1 MSKVPDRKRP
11 SLTARIGISV
21 PAAVGALLFAGAVA
35 FGSGMVDT
43 FVPGHGGEAAYHGGH
58 HAGHAGGTKGWHP
71 KHHRGDGDEDSKQP
85 YHYHPI
91 NTPKPEPT
99 LGAHTRAHPV
109 GGNEPPA
116 PVVEPPA
123 DNDNATLTLNAE
135 WLTGKVKFTWS
146 AWTGDGFGY
155 YKLVRSKDADVT
167 WPPGGNDSL
176 VAYISDPHQTFAKD
190 FPGCGKTWFY
200 RVFVVTSHEAG
211 LTQLAASNVV
221 SGQVAC
227 GGSDP
232 TKPPSPTPA
241 PTPTP
246 APPTPAP
253 TPWSPPAPGSMA
265 SSLGLIDGGVH
276 LTWEKATSPE
286 FVRYEVVRSMTNAD
300 PQYPLNAGTE
310 LMAEITNVNTTSRV
324 DTLVNT
330 GETWNYRV
338 YSMGQHDGT
347 WYVLGMTSVQTAT
360 IP

>member
-1 MSKVPDRKRP
+1 MSKVPDRARP
-11 SLTARIGISV
+11 SWRARIGISL
-21 PAAVGALLFAGAVA
+21 PAAFGAVLFAGAVA

-43 FVPGHGGEAAYHGGH
+43 FVPGHGGEAAYHGGA
-58 HAGHAGGTKGWHP
+58 HAGHAGGAKGWHD
-71 KHHRGDGDEDSKQP
+71 KKNHHGDGNEDSKQP

-99 LGAHTRAHPV
+99 PV
-109 GGNEPPA
+109 PNPGKVEPPA

-123 DNDNATLTLNAE
+123 DQTALTLNAE
-135 WLTGKVKFTWS
+135 WMTGKVKFTWS
-146 AWTGDGFGY
+146 AFTGDGFGY

-176 VAYISDPHQTFAKD
+176 VAYISDPNQTFAKD

-200 RVFVVTSHEAG
+200 RVFVVTSHESG
-211 LTQLAASNVV
+211 LAQLAASNVV
-221 SGQVAC
+221 SGSVAC

-253 TPWSPPAPGSMA
+253 TPWSPPAPASMT
-265 SSLGLIDGGVH
+265 SSVGLIDGGVQIW
-276 LTWEKATSPE
+276 WEKCTSPE

-300 PQYPLNAGTE
+300 PMYPLNAGTE
-310 LMAEITNVNTTSRV
+310 LLAEVTNVNITSTV
-324 DTLVNT
+324 DTTVNT

-338 YSMGQHDGT
+338 VSMGMHDGT